1 MSNETVTY
9 SLESVFK
16 EIKDS
21 IKEVNQKIDTL
32 QKEVNQ
38 KIDTLQK
45 DVNQKIDSL
54 ETRMDERFD
63 KVDERFDKVEDRLT
77 KLEIGQAEL
86 KGELKGDIKVLDE
99 KIEGLTARVGYQ
111 EFTNRGILIALV
123 VAVLGGAA
131 KLFGFFPNP

>member
-9 SLESVFK
+9 SLEAVLTRIES
-16 EIKDS
+16 
-21 IKEVNQKIDTL
+21 
-32 QKEVNQ
+32 
-38 KIDTLQK
+38 
-45 DVNQKIDSL
+45 KIDSL
-54 ETRMDERFD
+54 EKRM
-63 KVDERFDKVEDRLT
+63 DERFDKVEDRLT
-77 KLEIGQAEL
+77 KVEIGQAEL